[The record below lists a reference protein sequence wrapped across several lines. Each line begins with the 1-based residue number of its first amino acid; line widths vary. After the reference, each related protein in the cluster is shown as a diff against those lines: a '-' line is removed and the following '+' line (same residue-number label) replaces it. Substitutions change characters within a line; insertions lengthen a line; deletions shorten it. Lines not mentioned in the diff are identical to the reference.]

1 MSDFKG
7 NGIPMPEFQQESY
20 TSLEND
26 ISIGSERFKG
36 ESPIAALLHDM
47 IGDESA
53 GVFPFSGGFLSLGDR

>member
-53 GVFPFSGGFLSLGDR
+53 GVFPF